1 MLKAVRFDDDRH
13 KPLLEFMEKFRDD
26 KGRPN
31 DSEAIRFLME
41 KGLDY
46 LNNPIPQSNSI
57 IEEPIVEKTKPLLD
71 IENLKRE
78 LLTEMKNEMLKEINN
93 QHVSSLTTII
103 EKLDNIKV
111 VQQPVFTQMNT
122 PTTSLDRTEQEQKT
136 KIVKKQIEIPKDTNP
151 LLANI
156 LANSQR

>member
-111 VQQPVFTQMNT
+111 VQQPVFTQMNN

>member
-122 PTTSLDRTEQEQKT
+122 TTTSLDRTEQEQKT